1 MAIGIIDYYI
11 STSPRLMGSAK
22 SIHVIAAG
30 VSTPK

>member
-1 MAIGIIDYYI
+1 MAIGIIDYI
-11 STSPRLMGSAK
+11 STSLRLMRSAK

>member
-1 MAIGIIDYYI
+1 MAIGIIDYI